1 MQRLNKISLFLVMA
15 IVVISLVSCN
25 SDSSSV
31 DDVDSTQKEDTNLL
45 SINKKAPK
53 FNYKNINTNDD
64 INNEALIGKTTLIS
78 FFTVNDSSSI
88 DEIDTLKKV
97 SDDFDINLVF
107 VEILSEHED
116 DVKNFIDENNMNDYI
131 VIHDKY
137 ANLSG
142 DYVVTSPPKTVFL
155 DKNGLYKGALE
166 HSASY
171 DEIKDIINRI
181 DQN

>member
-1 MQRLNKISLFLVMA
+1 MQRLNKISLFLIMA
-15 IVVISLVSCN
+15 IIAISLSSCN
-25 SDSSSV
+25 SNSS
-31 DDVDSTQKEDTNLL
+31 DSTDTVQKEDTNLL
-45 SINKKAPK
+45 SINKNAPK
-53 FNYKNINTNDD
+53 FNYKDINTNDD